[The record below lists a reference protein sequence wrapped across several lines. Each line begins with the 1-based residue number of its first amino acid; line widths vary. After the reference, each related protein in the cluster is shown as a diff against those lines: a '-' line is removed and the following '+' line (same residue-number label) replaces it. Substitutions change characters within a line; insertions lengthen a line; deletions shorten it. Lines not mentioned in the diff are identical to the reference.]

1 MSNELLV
8 VFYILVTLAVAYLW
22 FYPKVIGNN
31 VKLMAWVDIVVSG
44 IPIAISGVLF
54 WQSDP
59 VFKVFGWDF
68 NWFFFTLLAL
78 IVIEVPIFWAYLKA
92 RGLSKQ
98 YWEAMGFGAK
108 GSADA
113 GWSTASV
120 KEVEK
125 QLNDTKWD
133 GLRTPGAK
141 RFLLLASNI
150 VILFGTGF
158 LLAVGDNA
166 WAAYS
171 LIHIV
176 LIFAFW
182 FLLRQ
187 SVRLIA
193 DAPEEALD
201 ERMIRQRDRSYLVAY
216 RWLAGVGIGM
226 VTALMT
232 SAVFA
237 DIEINSDGFNY
248 QLAYTWPQV
257 QAIFWLIFGY
267 SFMLPSMAMISLE
280 LKKGS
285 RNR

>member
-31 VKLMAWVDIVVSG
+31 VKLMAWMDIIVSG
-44 IPIAISGVLF
+44 IPIGISAVLF
-54 WQSDP
+54 WVSDP
-59 VFKVFGWDF
+59 VFKIFDWEL
-68 NWFFFTLLAL
+68 NWFFFTLIAL
-78 IVIEVPIFWAYLKA
+78 TVIELPIFWLYLKA

-141 RFLLLASNI
+141 RFLLIASNA

-201 ERMIRQRDRSYLVAY
+201 ERMIRQRDRSYLIAY
-216 RWLAGVGIGM
+216 RWMALFAFGFA
-226 VTALMT
+226 TALMVYSIFT
-232 SAVFA
+232 DSQT
-237 DIEINSDGFNY
+237 NSDGFNY
-248 QLAYTWPQV
+248 QLSFTWPQV

-280 LKKGS
+280 LKKLS
-285 RNR
+285 KK

>member
-22 FYPKVIGNN
+22 FYPKVVGDN
-31 VKLMAWVDIVVSG
+31 VKLMAWLDIVVSG
-44 IPIAISGVLF
+44 IPIAISAVLF
-54 WQSDP
+54 WVSDP
-59 VFKVFGWDF
+59 VFKIFSWEL
-68 NWFFFTLLAL
+68 NWFFFTLMAL
-78 IVIEVPIFWAYLKA
+78 TVIELPIFWLYLQA
-92 RGLSKQ
+92 RGLSRK
-98 YWEAMGFGAK
+98 YWEAIGIGGK

-150 VILFGTGF
+150 SILFGTGF

-176 LIFAFW
+176 LIFAFS
-182 FLLRQ
+182 FLLRKC
-187 SVRLIA
+187 VRLIA
-193 DAPEEALD
+193 DAPQEALD
-201 ERMIRQRDRSYLVAY
+201 ERMIRQRDRSYLIAY
-216 RWLAGVGIGM
+216 RWMALFAFGVATG
-226 VTALMT
+226 LMAY
-232 SAVFA
+232 AVFTDFQA
-237 DIEINSDGFNY
+237 DSDGFNY
-248 QLAYTWPQV
+248 ELSFTWPQV
-257 QAIFWLIFGY
+257 QAIFWLTFGY
-267 SFMLPSMAMISLE
+267 SVMLPSMAMISLE
-280 LKKGS
+280 LKKLS
-285 RNR
+285 KK

>member
-1 MSNELLV
+1 MSNELIV

-31 VKLMAWVDIVVSG
+31 VKLMAYMDIVVSG
-44 IPIAISGVLF
+44 VPIGISAALF
-54 WQSDP
+54 WVSDP
-59 VFKVFGWDF
+59 VFKIFDWELS
-68 NWFFFTLLAL
+68 WFFFTLIAL
-78 IVIEVPIFWAYLKA
+78 VVIELPIFWLYLKA

-98 YWEAMGFGAK
+98 YWEAMGIGLK

-113 GWSTASV
+113 GWSTASA

-133 GLRTPGAK
+133 GLRTLGAK
-141 RFLLLASNI
+141 RFLLIASNA

-158 LLAVGDNA
+158 LIAVGDNA

-176 LIFAFW
+176 FIFAFW

-193 DAPEEALD
+193 DAPDEALD
-201 ERMIRQRDRSYLVAY
+201 ERTIRQRDRSYLIAY
-216 RWLAGVGIGM
+216 RWMAMFAFGVA
-226 VTALMT
+226 TALMAYAIFT
-232 SAVFA
+232 DSLT
-237 DIEINSDGFNY
+237 ESDGFNY
-248 QLAYTWPQV
+248 QLSFTWPQV

-280 LKKGS
+280 LRKSS
-285 RNR
+285 RR

>member
-31 VKLMAWVDIVVSG
+31 VKLMAWMDIIVSG
-44 IPIAISGVLF
+44 IPIGISAFLF
-54 WQSDP
+54 WVSDP
-59 VFKVFGWDF
+59 VFKIFDWEL
-68 NWFFFTLLAL
+68 NWFFFTLIAL
-78 IVIEVPIFWAYLKA
+78 TVIELPIFLLYLKA

-98 YWEAMGFGAK
+98 YWEAMGIGAK

-141 RFLLLASNI
+141 RFLLLASNV

-201 ERMIRQRDRSYLVAY
+201 ERMIRQRDRSYLIAY
-216 RWLAGVGIGM
+216 RWMALFAFGFA
-226 VTALMT
+226 TALMVYSIFT
-232 SAVFA
+232 
-237 DIEINSDGFNY
+237 DIQTNYDGFNY
-248 QLAYTWPQV
+248 QLSFTWPQV

-280 LKKGS
+280 LKKLS
-285 RNR
+285 KK

>member
-22 FYPKVIGNN
+22 FYPKVIGDN

-44 IPIAISGVLF
+44 IPIAISAVLF

-59 VFKVFGWDF
+59 VFKIFDWEL
-68 NWFFFTLLAL
+68 NWFFFTLIAL
-78 IVIEVPIFWAYLKA
+78 IVIELPIFWVYLKA
-92 RGLSKQ
+92 RGLSKK
-98 YWEAMGFGAK
+98 YWEAMGIGAK

-141 RFLLLASNI
+141 RALLIGSNA
-150 VILFGTGF
+150 VMLFGTGF
-158 LLAVGDNA
+158 LLAVGDNQ

-171 LIHIV
+171 LIHIL
-176 LIFAFW
+176 LIFVSW
-182 FLLRQ
+182 FLMRQ

-201 ERMIRQRDRSYLVAY
+201 ERMIRQRDRSYLIAY
-216 RWLAGVGIGM
+216 RWLAAAGVGLATVLMIF
-226 VTALMT
+226 TAVSDSQT
-232 SAVFA
+232 S
-237 DIEINSDGFNY
+237 SDGFNY
-248 QLAYTWPQV
+248 QLAFTWPQI
-257 QAIFWLIFGY
+257 QALVWLVLGY

-280 LKKGS
+280 LKNQRSK
-285 RNR
+285 R

>member
-22 FYPKVIGNN
+22 FYPKVIGDN

-44 IPIAISGVLF
+44 IPIAISAVLF

-59 VFKVFGWDF
+59 VFKIFDWEL
-68 NWFFFTLLAL
+68 NWFFFTLIAL
-78 IVIEVPIFWAYLKA
+78 IVIELPIFWLYLKA
-92 RGLSKQ
+92 RGLSKK
-98 YWEAMGFGAK
+98 YWEAMGIGGQ

-141 RFLLLASNI
+141 RALLIGSNA
-150 VILFGTGF
+150 VMLFGTGF
-158 LLAVGDNA
+158 LLAVGDNQ

-171 LIHIV
+171 LIHIL
-176 LIFAFW
+176 LIFVSW

-201 ERMIRQRDRSYLVAY
+201 ERMIRQRDRSYLIAY
-216 RWLAGVGIGM
+216 RWMSLFAFGFA
-226 VTALMT
+226 TALMVLTIFTDSQT
-232 SAVFA
+232 S
-237 DIEINSDGFNY
+237 SDGFNY
-248 QLAYTWPQV
+248 QLAFTWPQV

-280 LKKGS
+280 LKRSKGT
-285 RNR
+285 R

>member
-31 VKLMAWVDIVVSG
+31 VKLMAWMDMIVSG
-44 IPIAISGVLF
+44 IPIGISAILF
-54 WQSDP
+54 WVSDP
-59 VFKVFGWDF
+59 VFKIFDWEL
-68 NWFFFTLLAL
+68 NWFFFTLIAL
-78 IVIEVPIFWAYLKA
+78 TVIELPIFLLYLKA
-92 RGLSKQ
+92 RGLSRQ
-98 YWEAMGFGAK
+98 YWEAMGIGGK
-108 GSADA
+108 SSANT

-141 RFLLLASNI
+141 RFLLLASNV

-201 ERMIRQRDRSYLVAY
+201 ERMIRQRDRSYLIAY
-216 RWLAGVGIGM
+216 RWMALFAFGFA
-226 VTALMT
+226 TALMVYSIFT
-232 SAVFA
+232 DSQT
-237 DIEINSDGFNY
+237 NSDGFNY
-248 QLAYTWPQV
+248 QLSFTWPQV

-280 LKKGS
+280 LKKLS
-285 RNR
+285 KK

>member
-1 MSNELLV
+1 MSNELIV

-22 FYPKVIGNN
+22 FYPKVVGDN
-31 VKLMAWVDIVVSG
+31 VKLMAWLDIVVSG
-44 IPIAISGVLF
+44 IPMAISASLF
-54 WQSDP
+54 WVSDP
-59 VFKVFGWDF
+59 VFKIFEWEL
-68 NWFFFTLLAL
+68 NWFFFTLIAL
-78 IVIEVPIFWAYLKA
+78 TVIELPIFWLYLKA
-92 RGLSKQ
+92 RGLSRK
-98 YWEAMGFGAK
+98 YWEAMGIGVK

-141 RFLLLASNI
+141 RFLLFASNI
-150 VILFGTGF
+150 TILFGTGF

-166 WAAYS
+166 WASYS
-171 LIHIV
+171 LIQIV

-201 ERMIRQRDRSYLVAY
+201 ERMIRQRDRSYLIAY
-216 RWLAGVGIGM
+216 RWMALFAFGIA
-226 VTALMT
+226 TALMAYAIFT
-232 SAVFA
+232 DFQA
-237 DIEINSDGFNY
+237 DSDGFTY
-248 QLAYTWPQV
+248 ELSFTWPQV

-280 LKKGS
+280 LKKL
-285 RNR
+285 NKK

>member
-22 FYPKVIGNN
+22 FYPKVVGDN
-31 VKLMAWVDIVVSG
+31 VKLMAWLDIVVSG
-44 IPIAISGVLF
+44 IPIAISAVLF
-54 WQSDP
+54 WVSDP
-59 VFKVFGWDF
+59 VFKIFEWEL
-68 NWFFFTLLAL
+68 NWFFFTLIALA
-78 IVIEVPIFWAYLKA
+78 VIELPFFWLYLKA
-92 RGLSKQ
+92 RGLSSR
-98 YWEAMGFGAK
+98 YWEAWGFAPK
-108 GSADA
+108 GSPDA

-141 RFLLLASNI
+141 RFLLVASNV

-171 LIHIV
+171 LIHIL
-176 LIFAFW
+176 LIGVFW

-201 ERMIRQRDRSYLVAY
+201 ERMIRQRDRSYLLAY
-216 RWLAGVGIGM
+216 RWMASFSFALA
-226 VTALMT
+226 TALMVYAIVT
-232 SAVFA
+232 DFQT
-237 DIEINSDGFNY
+237 DSDGFNY
-248 QLAYTWPQV
+248 QLAFTWPQV
-257 QAIFWLIFGY
+257 QATFWLVLGY

-280 LKKGS
+280 LQNQRRKK
-285 RNR
+285 